1 MPGIY
6 ECLEWIVT
14 EQPKH
19 PLDLTYMK
27 AKFAHL
33 DANLLGYAESN
44 IYAILSSYTAGE
56 AKSLV
61 RQARRPNGMEAFRLL
76 QTRFNPVT
84 IGRQR
89 AHLMKIANPQE
100 SISLEKLSAEV
111 ISWENRIVDYEA
123 RPNAEKVSDA
133 MKMAALIHMAPP
145 KLREH
150 LQLNAG
156 RFVRYLDL
164 REEVFSYLDQVTPAS
179 HTTMDIGSI
188 SKSGGCYN
196 CGGPHLA
203 RDCPKPK
210 SDKGKGKKG
219 KGGKDGGGKG
229 KSKGKFF
236 DKGKGKKGGGKKGD
250 GKQNVCSN
258 CGKSGHTY
266 DACWSKPKPL
276 NAVDPKLAEMQ
287 SAYAKAALED
297 YRRLQGGASSS
308 STSAP
313 VIVHPP
319 SPPSPQSPKT
329 ATTAAHVGSL
339 VIRSLCALS
348 RRALDLSREIF
359 RNSTP
364 ACVQRHLIGEDEYE
378 PGTPAESDAEQGV
391 FELGNDQEVRDAVAS
406 GDLHA
411 EHEEVPMRMG
421 QATPFKP
428 SEAEVAEHCISH
440 VPYRDWCVHCVRG
453 RGRAQA
459 HRRKHESDVEKG
471 RKRPMVHMDYFYLG
485 ARAEETL
492 PLLAMLDESS
502 GRMFSLTMPCKGVE
516 HQYCVAAV
524 VKLMRCLGLQD
535 AVIKSDTERS
545 LVALRTAVQGKLP
558 GVGCEDAVKG
568 ESASNGAVEAAVGRL
583 QGQARTLKSCLEE
596 HYNFKIPA
604 KHPVLCWLVD
614 YAGTL
619 ISRFLRG
626 PDGRTAF
633 ERSTGRPWRIRLPE
647 FGECVLYQPLRGE
660 REPKKI
666 EPRFELGVY
675 LGVQEGTAMRWIGT
689 AEGTVRTWT
698 IKRLPEEEKWQK
710 EILEAVIGLPW
721 QLRPSVA
728 RDAEAQRLPVEIVLP
743 EVEDEPKPAV
753 ETKKRGYVPRG
764 IYVRRD
770 VELRDFGY
778 TEGCDGCERAKAGL
792 SHRQHSSACKQRIMH
807 ELNKT
812 EEGRK
817 RVQQM
822 ESRGEKY
829 LVAFHEREE
838 RKKRA
843 GDGES
848 GNLAKSAKQQQAEAE
863 MEQILGP
870 IEEIGASGQGA
881 LPAVVV
887 DHLQRGQRSF
897 RRKLMAL

>member
-1 MPGIY
+1 MVAELGRSTSDIRTRANLLGRAASAGSIQLGGSARSTEQTSRDRFTTLGINKALGIGFWTLIFLTCAVGSLFLWEMAAADGSPTQQPNDIQQLGAMLQQMMNEQQRQRDRIEELGQAVQGTAGAIQGTQATTEQVIQQVVAQVQAGFQQEQHQHQEQLAQVSQAVQAIQVQVQQIPVTAGDQLQQIGQAVQAMQGQIQQQVSPEQVQQIGQAVQSLQGQVQQIGSAAAAGGIGMNAPPPAPAGSPHGSPPAHSGPPPVFQFGSGATPGGFGFGSPAVAYAIQQGGVDGRQLGKPSTFNPTDSKVSFQDWSDSVITLADSAMPGIY

-19 PLDLTYMK
+19 PLDLPYMK

-33 DANLLGYAESN
+33 DGNLFRLRGVN

-111 ISWENRIVDYEA
+111 ISWENRIVDHEA
-123 RPNAEKVSDA
+123 RPNAEKESDA

-297 YRRLQGGASSS
+297 YRRIQGGASSS

-348 RRALDLSREIF
+348 RQALDLSREIF

-364 ACVQRHLIGEDEYE
+364 ACVQRHLTRLTTGPNEVLATIDSGAAASVCPPGVFHGWPQEDAE
-378 PGTPAESDAEQGV
+378 PGLTFQAADGTIVPEMHKIQPVVLTEEG
-391 FELGNDQEVRDAVAS
+391 FVRQTQFSVAS
-406 GDLHA
+406 VNKVLVSA
-411 EHEEVPMRMG
+411 
-421 QATPFKP
+421 
-428 SEAEVAEHCISH
+428 AEVANRGHRLVLSPYYMDSYIEDLGTGEIMKLHQQDGVYVQKLNVH
-440 VPYRDWCVHCVRG
+440 VP
-453 RGRAQA
+453 
-459 HRRKHESDVEKG
+459 EDVG
-471 RKRPMVHMDYFYLG
+471 FY
-485 ARAEETL
+485 
-492 PLLAMLDESS
+492 
-502 GRMFSLTMPCKGVE
+502 
-516 HQYCVAAV
+516 
-524 VKLMRCLGLQD
+524 
-535 AVIKSDTERS
+535 
-545 LVALRTAVQGKLP
+545 
-558 GVGCEDAVKG
+558 
-568 ESASNGAVEAAVGRL
+568 
-583 QGQARTLKSCLEE
+583 GQA
-596 HYNFKIPA
+596 
-604 KHPVLCWLVD
+604 
-614 YAGTL
+614 
-619 ISRFLRG
+619 
-626 PDGRTAF
+626 PD
-633 ERSTGRPWRIRLPE
+633 S
-647 FGECVLYQPLRGE
+647 V
-660 REPKKI
+660 
-666 EPRFELGVY
+666 
-675 LGVQEGTAMRWIGT
+675 
-689 AEGTVRTWT
+689 
-698 IKRLPEEEKWQK
+698 
-710 EILEAVIGLPW
+710 
-721 QLRPSVA
+721 PSV
-728 RDAEAQRLPVEIVLP
+728 L
-743 EVEDEPKPAV
+743 
-753 ETKKRGYVPRG
+753 
-764 IYVRRD
+764 
-770 VELRDFGY
+770 
-778 TEGCDGCERAKAGL
+778 
-792 SHRQHSSACKQRIMH
+792 
-807 ELNKT
+807 
-812 EEGRK
+812 
-817 RVQQM
+817 
-822 ESRGEKY
+822 
-829 LVAFHEREE
+829 
-838 RKKRA
+838 
-843 GDGES
+843 
-848 GNLAKSAKQQQAEAE
+848 
-863 MEQILGP
+863 
-870 IEEIGASGQGA
+870 
-881 LPAVVV
+881 
-887 DHLQRGQRSF
+887 
-897 RRKLMAL
+897 